1 MGLLEP
7 DVGHGCCDWKSRL
20 NETVKAVT
28 VHNLR
33 QAMAAASA
41 AADVGRRIVLL
52 SPPDAAGTLGPAV
65 FLSIAEAAQQAY
77 PTVDIEAM
85 LDCGQ
90 SPGFAAAALRH
101 GHTAIRYDGPAVDAI
116 RDIAGQIGATVHR
129 ERPPSIDLAAI
140 ETEGHDPEEACRDW
154 MREG

>member
-1 MGLLEP
+1 
-7 DVGHGCCDWKSRL
+7 
-20 NETVKAVT
+20 
-28 VHNLR
+28 
-33 QAMAAASA
+33 MAAASA
-41 AADVGRRIVLL
+41 AADVRRRIVLL

-65 FLSIAEAAQQAY
+65 FLSMAEAAQRAY
-77 PTVDIEAM
+77 PSVEIEAM

-129 ERPPSIDLAAI
+129 KRPPSIDLGATEA
-140 ETEGHDPEEACRDW
+140 EGHDPEEACRDW
-154 MREG
+154 IQNG

>member
-1 MGLLEP
+1 MGFLQP
-7 DVGHGCCDWKSRL
+7 DVGHRGRDWKTRL

-41 AADVGRRIVLL
+41 AADAGRRIVLL

-65 FLSIAEAAQQAY
+65 FLSMVEAAQKAY
-77 PTVDIEAM
+77 PAIKIEAM

-116 RDIAGQIGATVHR
+116 QDIARQIGAAVQR
-129 ERPPSIDLAAI
+129 ERPPSLDLSAV
-140 ETEGHDPEEACRDW
+140 ETAGDDLDAACRDW
-154 MREG
+154 MRDA